1 MKFIDKRSIEEFEII
16 DVRDEFA
23 SVEKYNAEVAKLME
37 ISERI
42 NQNLMDSNMVEKT
55 IELKE
60 LL

>member
-1 MKFIDKRSIEEFEII
+1 MSDKFT
-16 DVRDEFA
+16 
-23 SVEKYNAEVAKLME
+23 SVEKYNAEVSKLME
-37 ISERI
+37 ICERI